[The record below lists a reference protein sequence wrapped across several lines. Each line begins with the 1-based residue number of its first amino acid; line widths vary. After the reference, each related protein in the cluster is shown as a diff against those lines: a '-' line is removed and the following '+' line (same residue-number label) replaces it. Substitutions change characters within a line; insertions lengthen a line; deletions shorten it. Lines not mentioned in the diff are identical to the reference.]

1 MLRTRKLLFSFLSL
15 LSFTAAF
22 GQGQGNTPYSVFGI
36 GELADPTAASQEM
49 MGGTGASFSNA
60 FYVNQINPAL
70 LVKNR
75 VASGYKY
82 VAFGVGFRGNSRTI
96 TTENNA
102 QKDFGFNLD
111 NLSLTVPISS
121 NWAMGASLRPYSM
134 VDHKAKYDE
143 GIIGAENQIYTK
155 EVINSGGISRVA
167 YTNSFRVFDRLY
179 LGLEANYNFGTI
191 NKDSS
196 AYLFGNASNQ
206 LRTNTRYA
214 MKGGGLKLGL
224 AYQQKLGEKW
234 QVNFGGAVERSSE
247 LKGDVL
253 RTFGSYADVGNGPF
267 VTRVPD
273 TLSLNSLSV
282 KTPTQYR
289 IGVSLESPFQWVF
302 AADYH
307 TTKWSNV
314 SNLDDLADRVK
325 SNDTE
330 EFKFGLEYLPNSSST
345 KYLSQVFYRLG
356 YSTAQTAY
364 AINGTRIKDNKFT
377 MGVSVPM
384 GFRNPN
390 YVNLGV
396 AFGNRGVITNNLIKE
411 NYIRLSISATL
422 LSPWFIQPR
431 ID

>member
-1 MLRTRKLLFSFLSL
+1 MLRTKKVLFSFLSL
-15 LSFTAAF
+15 ILSATAF

-36 GELADPTAASQEM
+36 GELAEPTAASQEM
-49 MGGTGASFSNA
+49 MGGTGASFANA
-60 FYVNQINPAL
+60 FYINQINPAL

-82 VAFGVGFRGNSRTI
+82 VAFNVGFRGNARTI
-96 TTENNA
+96 TTENLS
-102 QKDFGFNLD
+102 QRDFGFNLD
-111 NLSLTVPISS
+111 NLSLTVPVTT

-134 VDHKAKYDE
+134 VDHKTKYDE
-143 GIIGAENQIYTK
+143 AIIGAENEVYTK
-155 EVINSGGISRVA
+155 EVYNTGGISRA
-167 YTNSFRVFDRLY
+167 SFTNSFRIFNSLY
-179 LGLEANYNFGTI
+179 VGLEANYNFGTI

-196 AYLFGNASNQ
+196 SYLFGNASNQ

-214 MKGGGLKLGL
+214 MKGGGLKFGM
-224 AYQQKLGEKW
+224 AYQQKLNDKW
-234 QVNFGGAVERSSE
+234 QVNIGGAVERSAE

-267 VTRVPD
+267 ITRVPD
-273 TLSLNSLSV
+273 TLALNDISV

-289 IGVSLESPFQWVF
+289 VGISLESPFKWIF

-307 TTKWSNV
+307 TTKWSTAQ
-314 SNLDDLADRVK
+314 NLDALAERIK
-325 SNDTE
+325 NDTE
-330 EFKFGLEYLPNSSST
+330 EYKFGLEYLPNSSST
-345 KYLSQVFYRLG
+345 RYLSQVFYRLG
-356 YSTAQTAY
+356 YSTSQTAY
-364 AINGTRIKDNKFT
+364 VINGTRIKDNKFS

-384 GFRNPN
+384 GYRNPS

-396 AFGNRGVITNNLIKE
+396 AFGNRGVITNNLIRE
-411 NYIRLSISATL
+411 NYVRLSISATL